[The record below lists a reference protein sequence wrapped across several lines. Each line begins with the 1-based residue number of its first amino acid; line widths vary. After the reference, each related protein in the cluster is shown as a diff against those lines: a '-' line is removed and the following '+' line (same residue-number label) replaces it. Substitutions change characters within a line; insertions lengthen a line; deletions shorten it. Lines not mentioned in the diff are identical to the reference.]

1 MPSGKSA
8 ATTPAAVNEVS
19 LPYMAMPG
27 RPARVIAARIIDT
40 SPLTAAISHG
50 EPGLASRPLMVDK
63 TPLTIRAYQQERPIL
78 SAGVRLTGWQ
88 VGDEVVVGFNKPR
101 VKELLGL

>member
-1 MPSGKSA
+1 MSILSSFNWLTSWLSQARMPSGKSA

-27 RPARVIAARIIDT
+27 RPARAIAIRIIET

-50 EPGLASRPLMVDK
+50 DPGLGSLPLMVDK
-63 TPLTIRAYQQERPIL
+63 TPLTMASTNGSRA
-78 SAGVRLTGWQ
+78 
-88 VGDEVVVGFNKPR
+88 
-101 VKELLGL
+101 